1 MKQIIDLPLDC
12 FCEAPIRHRRSL
24 AFGNVSA
31 TDSAS
36 CSSSMTLACWDA
48 SSSSEFTTLL
58 KAYIDVDATFRVSTP
73 PVTLLFWI

>member
-1 MKQIIDLPLDC
+1 
-12 FCEAPIRHRRSL
+12 
-24 AFGNVSA
+24 
-31 TDSAS
+31 
-36 CSSSMTLACWDA
+36 MTLACWDA